1 MASQTRADTAVTAA
15 LYTGSQIKFKD
26 TMRLLLAEDDRM
38 IGTAVRDAL
47 AQDGYVVDWMRDGL
61 RADAALAD
69 GRYDLV
75 LLDLGLPGKD
85 GLEILRSLRARRQAM
100 PVIVITARDAV
111 ESRIAGLDAGAD
123 DYIVKPFDLDEL
135 AARIRSA
142 LRRSAGRPEPDLALG
157 DIRINLARR
166 SVQRQGHDVT
176 LSAREYAI
184 VEALALRP
192 GAILSRSQLE
202 QRMYG
207 WGEEVDSNAIEVHI
221 HAIRKKLGADF
232 IRNVRG
238 VGYYLPRPEQ
248 G

>member
-1 MASQTRADTAVTAA
+1 
-15 LYTGSQIKFKD
+15 
-26 TMRLLLAEDDRM
+26 MRILLAEDDQM
-38 IGTAVRDAL
+38 IGAAVRDAL
-47 AQDGYVVDWMRDGL
+47 LQDGYVVDWLRDGQ
-61 RADAALAD
+61 RADAALAA
-69 GRYDLV
+69 GQYDLA

-85 GLEILRSLRARRQAM
+85 GLAILRSLRNRRQAT

-111 ESRIAGLDAGAD
+111 ESRIAGLDTGAD

-157 DIRINLARR
+157 DVSVNLA
-166 SVQRQGHDVT
+166 QRTVLRDGHAVT

-192 GAILSRSQLE
+192 GAILSRGQLE

-207 WGEEVDSNAIEVHI
+207 WGEEVDSNAVEVHI

-238 VGYYLPRPEQ
+238 VGYYVPKAAPA
-248 G
+248 

>member
-1 MASQTRADTAVTAA
+1 
-15 LYTGSQIKFKD
+15 
-26 TMRLLLAEDDRM
+26 M
-38 IGTAVRDAL
+38 IGAAVRDAL
-47 AQDGYVVDWMRDGL
+47 VQDGYVADWLRDGQ
-61 RADAALAD
+61 RADAALAT
-69 GRYDLV
+69 GQYDLV

-85 GLEILRSLRARRQAM
+85 GLEILRSLRMRRQAM

-157 DIRINLARR
+157 DVSINLARR
-166 SVQRQGHDVT
+166 TVLRGGKPVT

-192 GAILSRSQLE
+192 GAILSRGQLE

-207 WGEEVDSNAIEVHI
+207 WGEEVESNAVEVHI

-238 VGYYLPRPEQ
+238 VGYFIARPEAA
-248 G
+248 

>member
-1 MASQTRADTAVTAA
+1 
-15 LYTGSQIKFKD
+15 
-26 TMRLLLAEDDRM
+26 MRILLAEDDRM
-38 IGTAVRDAL
+38 IGVAVRDAL
-47 AQDGYVVDWMRDGL
+47 LQDGYVVDWLRDGE
-61 RADAALAD
+61 RADAALAA
-69 GRYDLV
+69 GQYDLA

-85 GLEILRSLRARRQAM
+85 GLAILRGLRSRRQAM
-100 PVIVITARDAV
+100 PVIVITARDAI

-157 DIRINLARR
+157 DVSVDLARR
-166 SVQRQGHDVT
+166 TVLRHGQPLT

-192 GAILSRSQLE
+192 GAILSRAQLE

-207 WGEEVDSNAIEVHI
+207 WGEEVDSNAVEVHI
-221 HAIRKKLGADF
+221 HAIRKKLGTDF

-238 VGYYLPRPEQ
+238 VGYYIPRPEQ
-248 G
+248 A